1 MSFLNK
7 LFGNTPDAVVI
18 PPPRMETTASTDLSC
33 TLKLWKNDQ
42 ILPNPT
48 EVDIRAAVTALSNDE
63 MGPRLLLRMDG
74 CGSQIQLTGTPQ
86 DGFAFEYRERSADA
100 EGYFYSSKKH
110 DYPPEMAVKVLTAYR
125 SGVADWA
132 TLVAWKKLRL

>member
-7 LFGNTPDAVVI
+7 MFGNTPDAVVI
-18 PPPRMETTASTDLSC
+18 PPPIATTASTDLSC
-33 TLKLWKNDQ
+33 TLKLWKNEKV
-42 ILPNPT
+42 LHNPT
-48 EVDIRAAVTALSNDE
+48 EADIRAAVTALSNDE
-63 MGPRLLLRMDG
+63 MGPRLLLKMDG

-100 EGYFYSSKKH
+100 EGCFYSSERY
-110 DYPPEMAVKVLTAYR
+110 DYPTEMAIKVLSAYR

-132 TLVAWKKLRL
+132 TMVVWKKLRL